1 MPPSRTLRLQGPI
14 HGTART
20 SQEEPMNIVRML
32 RAALVP
38 TLVVFALA
46 GQLAVADSASAVT
59 VTKGELQGG
68 QLRLQGT
75 DAAPGVFVIA
85 RSSNSSAGA
94 RSDSRG
100 QFSIQASGFSAPDC
114 KVTVSDSG
122 RTPIATVPLA
132 GCTPTV
138 EPVSPTP
145 APPTGSCVITPQSG
159 PLSVTSKTSSVVN
172 FATTGCNT
180 TFNTGATPTP
190 VQWKLV
196 AGIIPTGM
204 VGPNFQGQTGANLIG
219 TPTVPGTYTFTLQ
232 ATDSAGSSDQET
244 FTVAVR

>member
-1 MPPSRTLRLQGPI
+1 
-14 HGTART
+14 
-20 SQEEPMNIVRML
+20 MNVTRMI
-32 RAALVP
+32 RAALV
-38 TLVVFALA
+38 TTAALCA
-46 GQLAVADSASAVT
+46 IGGQLAMADGASAVT
-59 VTKGELQGG
+59 VTKGELNGG
-68 QLRLQGT
+68 QLRVQGSN
-75 DAAPGVFVIA
+75 AAPGIFVIA
-85 RSSNSSAGA
+85 RSATSSAGV
-94 RSDSRG
+94 RSDQRG
-100 QFSIQASGFSAPDC
+100 QFTIQASGFSAPDC

-122 RTPIATVPLA
+122 RTPIATVTLA
-132 GCTPTV
+132 GCTPSV
-138 EPVSPTP
+138 KPVPATP
-145 APPTGSCVITPQSG
+145 AAPTGTCVITPQSG